1 MFRTALGSVLLLV
14 VVNVVATSAPPYDN
28 SICMAHGDWT
38 CLEQG
43 TRICNW
49 NRPTCGG
56 SCYVCFGN
64 DTIPPKMCFMN
75 EGGQCQPVDDYVC
88 STYSFQ
94 DATCVKKADGSCRCD
109 KNLITKDDP
118 ACKFSSCN

>member
-75 EGGQCQPVDDYVC
+75 EGGQCQLSMITSVALIVSRTRPVSKRRMAVAG
-88 STYSFQ
+88 
-94 DATCVKKADGSCRCD
+94 ATR
-109 KNLITKDDP
+109 I
-118 ACKFSSCN
+118 